1 MARKEQRWKAATY
14 EAREGDE
21 LMHPKNKSIPFQLE
35 EHFHNISVDQHRY
48 MSAHAQFGFLIASG
62 WISLIGVMGCK
73 LLQWFSIIQYLLHPP
88 LQHIAHHTECPLDK
102 TAWLLFVRLQHIFIC
117 RKSCTYSQNL
127 FSNQKLC
134 QSHNRVSL

>member
-1 MARKEQRWKAATY
+1 MYLSREEGRGEPAGSRGWICLLSIEAQLFSLEIEHDMARKEQRWKAATY

-88 LQHIAHHTECPLDK
+88 CNILHTIPN
-102 TAWLLFVRLQHIFIC
+102 VH
-117 RKSCTYSQNL
+117 
-127 FSNQKLC
+127 
-134 QSHNRVSL
+134 